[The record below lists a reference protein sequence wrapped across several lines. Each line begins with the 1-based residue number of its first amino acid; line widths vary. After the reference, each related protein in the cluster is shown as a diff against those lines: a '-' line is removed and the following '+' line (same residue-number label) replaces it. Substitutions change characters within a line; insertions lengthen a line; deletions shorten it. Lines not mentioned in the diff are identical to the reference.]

1 LRPDLEIVVSMEYGR
16 REKAP
21 HVKGVL
27 HDFRINSKKYDFI

>member
-1 LRPDLEIVVSMEYGR
+1 MGAHLRPDLEIVVSMEYGR

-27 HDFRINSKKYDFI
+27 SV